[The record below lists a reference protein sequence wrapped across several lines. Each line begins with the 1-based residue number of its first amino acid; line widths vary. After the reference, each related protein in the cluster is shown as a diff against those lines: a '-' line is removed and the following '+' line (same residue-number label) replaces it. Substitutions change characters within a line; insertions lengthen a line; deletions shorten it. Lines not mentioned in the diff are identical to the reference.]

1 MQEHGSS
8 SSILCLD
15 DKEYNQHARAIQRL
29 VQELGVPA
37 EIVNRSY
44 KEILDVLKK
53 DAKVKS
59 FLPIL
64 VSRSVKERLRGQ

>member
-1 MQEHGSS
+1 MPEHGSS
-8 SSILCLD
+8 SAIQCLD

-37 EIVNRSY
+37 ETVNQSY

-53 DAKVKS
+53 DAKVKA

-64 VSRSVKERLRGQ
+64 VSRSVKERLQGR